1 MISFVKRK
9 DLEIEKYNDCI
20 INSLQSNV
28 FGFSWYLDIIA
39 DDWSVLV
46 LNDYE
51 AVMPLPFRKKAFI
64 KYVYPPFWLIQLG
77 IYSKEVEDENE
88 FLIELFENF
97 KFVELRLNYMNSFSM
112 FSVFQ
117 QERRIQVLSLK
128 QDYEIIYTNYNRN
141 RKRELKKAV
150 IHDLNECWSDCPT
163 VLINLFKENVG
174 KRVKKISEKDYDRLL
189 SLMQVCIR
197 KKVGELLTVYDMD
210 NRIVSGAFFLKH
222 KKRVTELVCS
232 SDFKNR
238 KNGANTFMNDRA
250 IYKYSRNFDVFD
262 FGGSSMKNIANY
274 YKSFGAV
281 DEKYIQLYYND
292 LSKFIK
298 FFKR

>member
-1 MISFVKRK
+1 MISYLKRK
-9 DLEIEKYNDCI
+9 DVEEDKYNDCI
-20 INSLQSNV
+20 NNSIQSNV
-28 FGFSWYLDIIA
+28 FGFSWYLDMVT
-39 DDWSVLV
+39 DNWDVLV

-51 AVMPLPFRKKAFI
+51 AVMPLPFRRKAFI

-88 FLIELFENF
+88 FLIELFDNF
-97 KFVELRLNYMNSFSM
+97 NFVELRMNYMNSFSM

-117 QERRIQVLSLK
+117 QEKRIQILPLNRE
-128 QDYEIIYTNYNRN
+128 YEVIYAKYNRN

-150 IHDLNECWSDCPT
+150 SHDLNECWNDCPT

-174 KRVKKISEKDYDRLL
+174 KRVKKISDKDYDKLL
-189 SLMQVCIR
+189 ALMQVCVR
-197 KKVGELLTVYDMD
+197 KKIGELLTIYDKN
-210 NRIVSGAFFLKH
+210 NRVVSGAFFLKH

-262 FGGSSMKNIANY
+262 FGGSSMKKIAAY
-274 YKSFGAV
+274 YKSFGAI
-281 DEKYIQLYYND
+281 DEKYTQLYYNS
-292 LSKFIK
+292 LPKIVK
-298 FFKR
+298 LFKR